1 MFNKK
6 ENILFIVLIF
16 VILLNSYFSPYFF
29 DLTNLIDSTFLFSEK
44 GIIALSMTFLII
56 SRQIDLSVASIVA
69 LSACVLGYLS
79 NQDLPIIMI
88 ILLTL
93 FCGVVC
99 GYINGF
105 LVTYYNI
112 PSIIVTIGT
121 LSLFRGISYVVL
133 EDQYYTNLPNF
144 IINLGNGYLFGAIPY
159 SFSIFLALSF
169 IIGIFLHKTIF
180 GKKIFMIGNNPETSE
195 YSGIKVKNYL
205 KMLFVLNGLFSSLAA
220 ILLSGRL
227 SSIKPNIAFGWELE
241 IITMVVFGGVYI
253 YGGSG
258 SILGVVISI
267 FILGLVTFG
276 LSLLNIPGV
285 GIIIFTGLLLI
296 LTIAVTSYF
305 KNETDKNY

>member
-169 IIGIFLHKTIF
+169 IISIFLHKTIF

>member
-79 NQDLPIIMI
+79 NQDLPIITI
-88 ILLTL
+88 IFLTL

-144 IINLGNGYLFGAIPY
+144 IINLGNGYLFGTIPY

-276 LSLLNIPGV
+276 LGLLNIPGV